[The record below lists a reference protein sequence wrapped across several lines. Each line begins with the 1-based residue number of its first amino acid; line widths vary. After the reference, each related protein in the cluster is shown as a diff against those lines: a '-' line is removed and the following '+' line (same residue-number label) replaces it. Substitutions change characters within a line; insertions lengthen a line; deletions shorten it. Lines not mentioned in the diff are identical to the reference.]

1 VLLGAHSV
9 VVYIQ
14 LVVAAAAVVA
24 PVVAV
29 FDAAAAAAAEMDVC
43 AVAGECVHAAQA
55 GAYAEVSGMSVRKRV
70 QSNGNVL
77 LTRIA
82 LKSSSRPNP
91 STPEIL
97 GAAGNPTY
105 FAMPLRTLTS

>member
-1 VLLGAHSV
+1 V

-55 GAYAEVSGMSVRKRV
+55 GAYAEVSGISVRKRV

>member
-1 VLLGAHSV
+1 MEHSV

-14 LVVAAAAVVA
+14 LVAVAAAVVA

-29 FDAAAAAAAEMDVC
+29 FDAAAAAAEMDVC

-55 GAYAEVSGMSVRKRV
+55 GAYAEVSGISVRKRV

>member
-1 VLLGAHSV
+1 V

-29 FDAAAAAAAEMDVC
+29 FDDAAAAEMDVC

-55 GAYAEVSGMSVRKRV
+55 GAYAEVSGISVRKRV

>member
-55 GAYAEVSGMSVRKRV
+55 GAYAEVSGISVRKRV

>member
-1 VLLGAHSV
+1 V

-29 FDAAAAAAAEMDVC
+29 FDAAAAAAAAEMDVC

-55 GAYAEVSGMSVRKRV
+55 GAYAEVSGISVRKRV

>member
-1 VLLGAHSV
+1 V